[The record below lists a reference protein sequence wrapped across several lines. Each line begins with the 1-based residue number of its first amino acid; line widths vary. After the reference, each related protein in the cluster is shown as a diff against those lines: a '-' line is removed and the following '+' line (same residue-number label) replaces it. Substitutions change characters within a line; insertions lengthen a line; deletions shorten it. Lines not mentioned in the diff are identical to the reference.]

1 MSTIASF
8 STSSS
13 PSPSSAPPLGTATLP
28 IANIAR
34 NALDSFVPAT
44 PPFLVGEQEDLTV
57 KMLETGQ
64 RSLRLG
70 KLEEARTTF
79 EATLEQVDLDEVLTA
94 ECYLGI
100 ALTFP
105 VDSDERSSYIEAAE
119 VEIDSLYEARS
130 DWSRDEEKVFYRNCL
145 TLYQKLLAISKIEA
159 KEGLTLKIENCEKRL
174 FKTPQEKSSEADA
187 LYKNKQNDEARVLYR
202 EALRD
207 LENEEGCLEWMIAHC
222 TLGIALTLPEDLK
235 WRSKAIEEV
244 NKCYETFQ
252 RDFEQQIVFYQLLC
266 SFYYD
271 LLSLI
276 PDFETRKEINWRF
289 IECQSKILSLDQRP
303 SPSNSNKSHKKVA
316 LNPGNTETIGT
327 IIFART
333 MHF

>member
-1 MSTIASF
+1 
-8 STSSS
+8 
-13 PSPSSAPPLGTATLP
+13 
-28 IANIAR
+28 
-34 NALDSFVPAT
+34 
-44 PPFLVGEQEDLTV
+44 
-57 KMLETGQ
+57 MLETGQ
-64 RSLRLG
+64 RFLRLG
-70 KLEEARTTF
+70 NLEEARTAF
-79 EATLEQVDLDEVLTA
+79 EATLEQDDLDEVLTA
-94 ECYLGI
+94 ECYLGM

-105 VDSDERSSYIEAAE
+105 VNSDERSDYIKEAE
-119 VEIDSLYEARS
+119 VEIDTFYETRS

-145 TLYQKLLAISKIEA
+145 TIYQKLVVVSKIEA

-174 FKTPQEKSSEADA
+174 FKTPQQKSSEADA

-202 EALRD
+202 EVLRD

-244 NKCYETFQ
+244 NKCYETRLSWVQ
-252 RDFEQQIVFYQLLC
+252 MDFEQQIVFYQLLC

-276 PDFETRKEINWRF
+276 PDFETKKEFHWRF

-316 LNPGNTETIGT
+316 MNPGNIATIGT

-333 MHF
+333 IGSDYKCSDL